1 VKNDADEEVS
11 MMLNF
16 HWKSREAEITERSF
30 VGLVR
35 SSNFRDLLNADLLRS
50 RMQRRIWIAAL
61 N

>member
-1 VKNDADEEVS
+1 